1 MSAIG
6 STGVSPIDAPLS
18 LIEDAGRIVDDTSL
32 RGKYTLIFFGL
43 THCRVV
49 CPRALGKL
57 TRVLERLGPLGSH
70 VQPLYITVDP
80 ERDTPD
86 VLRAFLKE
94 QYPRFSG
101 VTGSREQIDNAK
113 RTFRVFAQRRDE
125 GAGDY
130 VIPHTAITDVL
141 DPAGRFIDHWPD
153 ALDEDTLV
161 MRLGTLLNGGAV
173 PRGQR
178 PLADERR
185 ELGS

>member
-1 MSAIG
+1 MSALG
-6 STGVSPIDAPLS
+6 STGVPSIDATFS
-18 LIEDAGRIVDDTSL
+18 LIDEAGRMVDEMSV
-32 RGKYTLIFFGL
+32 RGKYTLIFFGF

-57 TRVLERLGPLGSH
+57 TRVLDRLGPLAGK

-94 QYPRFSG
+94 HYPRFIG
-101 VTGSREQIDNAK
+101 LTGSREQIDRAK
-113 RTFRVFAQRRDE
+113 RAFRVFAQRRDA

-130 VIPHTAITDVL
+130 VIPHTAITYVL

-153 ALDEDTLV
+153 SLDEDTLV
-161 MRLGTLLNGGAV
+161 MRLGTRLSPPSQL
-173 PRGQR
+173 
-178 PLADERR
+178 
-185 ELGS
+185 

>member
-6 STGVSPIDAPLS
+6 STGVPAIDATLS
-18 LIEDAGRIVDDTSL
+18 LIDDAGRIVDETSL
-32 RGKYTLIFFGL
+32 RGKYTLIFFGF

-57 TRVLERLGPLGSH
+57 TRVLDRLGPLASN

-86 VLRAFLKE
+86 VLRAFLRE
-94 QYPRFSG
+94 QYPRFIG

-113 RTFRVFAQRRDE
+113 RAFRVFAQRRDE
-125 GAGDY
+125 GASDY
-130 VIPHTAITDVL
+130 VIPHTAITYVL

-153 ALDEDTLV
+153 SLGEDTLV
-161 MRLGTLLNGGAV
+161 MRLGTLLNG
-173 PRGQR
+173 
-178 PLADERR
+178 
-185 ELGS
+185 